1 MTDYE
6 WLTKMG
12 LCHKC
17 RREKMAPGKKFCFD
31 CLDKIREENAIRYDS
46 EAAKSYQARRREIY
60 NEKKASGICARCSKR
75 ATHGLYCYEHSIEA
89 KRRSKCRAE
98 RRKIERNDRGLVPEL
113 RAKEGLCLWCGKP
126 AEPGISACAEHR
138 KIFSEAGKKAK
149 NTDEVVKGFWRLME
163 SLKSSGDTC

>member
-17 RREKMAPGKKFCFD
+17 RKEETAPGKKFCFD
-31 CLDKIREENAIRYDS
+31 CLEKIRESNLKNYDP
-46 EAAKSYQARRREIY
+46 EKARQYQQRRRELY
-60 NEKKASGICARCSKR
+60 RQHKASGICVRCTKK
-75 ATHGLYCYEHSIEA
+75 ATHGMYCYEHSIEA
-89 KRRSKCRAE
+89 KRHSKCRAE

-126 AEPGISACAEHR
+126 AEPGISACAEHS
-138 KIFSEAGKKAK
+138 KIFSEAGKKGK
-149 NTDEVVKGFWRLME
+149 NADEVMKKFWKLME
-163 SLKSSGDTC
+163 SLKNLRST